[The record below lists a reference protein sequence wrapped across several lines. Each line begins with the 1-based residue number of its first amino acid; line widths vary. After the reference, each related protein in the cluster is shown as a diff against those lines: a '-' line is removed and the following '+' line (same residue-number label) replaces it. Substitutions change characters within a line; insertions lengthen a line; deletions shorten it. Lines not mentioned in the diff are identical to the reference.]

1 MNRMSEVA
9 ERDELST
16 PYALTADQ
24 IAAYKQNGYVK
35 LKEVFSPA
43 LLAAYGAQIA
53 RVVQE
58 RNTQHLPL
66 TERGTYAK
74 AFLQIT
80 NLWEHD
86 AKVKEFVM
94 AKRLGQIAAQL
105 MQVRGV
111 RLYHDQA
118 LFKEPGGGFTP
129 WHADQYYWPMS
140 NDNTV
145 TAWIPLQP
153 VPLAMGPLAFCIG
166 SQQLLAHRDVA
177 ISDESEQ
184 KISRSLKDYP
194 KDETV
199 YDLGEVSFHAGWTFH
214 RAGPNNTDAMRGVMT
229 VIYMADGMKVAQ
241 PKNQA
246 QQNDWAR
253 WLPGAQLGE
262 VIDTPLNPL
271 IWSE

>member
-1 MNRMSEVA
+1 MNPMTEVA
-9 ERDELST
+9 AMDELST

-43 LLAAYGAQIA
+43 LLATFGAQIA

-66 TERGTYAK
+66 AERGTYAK

-166 SQQLLAHRDVA
+166 SQQILSNRDIA

-184 KISRSLKDYP
+184 KINRSLTDYP
-194 KDETV
+194 KDETA
-199 YDLGEVSFHAGWTFH
+199 YELGEVSFHAGWTFH
-214 RAGPNNTDAMRGVMT
+214 RAGPNQTDQMRGVMT
-229 VIYMADGMKVAQ
+229 IIYMEDGMVVGE

-246 QQNDWAR
+246 QARDWER
-253 WLPGAQLGE
+253 WLPGAQLGK
-262 VIDTPLNPL
+262 VIDTPLNPV
-271 IWSE
+271 IWRR

>member
-1 MNRMSEVA
+1 MNRMSEVD
-9 ERDELST
+9 ELDELST
-16 PYALTADQ
+16 PYTLTADQ
-24 IAAYKQNGYVK
+24 IAAYQQNGYVK

-43 LLAAYGAQIA
+43 LLATYGAQIT

-66 TERGTYAK
+66 AERGTYAK

-86 AKVKEFVM
+86 AQVKEFVM

-166 SQQLLAHRDVA
+166 SQQLLANRDVA

-194 KDETV
+194 KDETA

-214 RAGPNNTDAMRGVMT
+214 RAGPNNTDGMRGVMT

-241 PKNQA
+241 PKNQS

-262 VIDTPLNPL
+262 AIDTPLNPL
-271 IWSE
+271 IWSK